1 MTIKKI
7 VVLGLGKVGS
17 LVATLL
23 HNTGFEV
30 LGVDQGMKQKYRFK
44 TQSVDVTKKD
54 TLTKLLKDADAV
66 VSCLPYFLNKNIA
79 AAAVATNT
87 HYFDLTE
94 DVSTTAYIRDLS
106 KKSKTLLAPQCG
118 LAPGF
123 IGIVG
128 AHLAG
133 QFLALRSIDLMVGAL
148 PAHPKGHLGYA
159 CTWSP
164 DGVINEYVNDCE
176 VVHNGIRK
184 TVPALEGLENVA
196 INGMALEA
204 FTTSGGLGTLCETYE
219 GRVDSLTYKT
229 MRYPGHCQGMRLLLN
244 ELLLKDHKEL
254 AVELLKNACPPVPED
269 VVYVYASVTG
279 AMDKSNTLETA
290 QFVAA
295 YRPLEID
302 GEVWRAISWTTAAS
316 IAAVV
321 EMVAKKKLPQKGFL
335 KQEDIDL
342 TDFLATDNGALY
354 ATATAE

>member
-1 MTIKKI
+1 MAIKKV

-23 HNTGFEV
+23 HQTGFEV
-30 LGVDQGMKQKYRFK
+30 LGVDRGLKQKFSFK
-44 TQSVDVTKKD
+44 TQSADVTKKEAVK
-54 TLTKLLKDADAV
+54 KLLQNADAV
-66 VSCLPYFLNKNIA
+66 VSCLPYFLNRDIA
-79 AAAVATNT
+79 AIVVATNT

-94 DVSTTAYIRDLS
+94 DVPTTAYIRELA
-106 KKSKTLLAPQCG
+106 KKSKTVLAPQCG

-128 AHLAG
+128 AHLAN
-133 QFLALRSIDLMVGAL
+133 QFSALRSIDLKVGAL

-164 DGVINEYVNDCE
+164 EGLINEYINDCE
-176 VVHNGIRK
+176 VVHNGQRK
-184 TVPALEGLENVA
+184 MVPALEGLENVA

-229 MRYPGHCQGMRLLLN
+229 MRYPGHCDGMRLLLN

-254 AVELLKNACPPVPED
+254 AVEVLKNACPPVPED

-279 AMDKSNTLETA
+279 AVDKASELETA

-295 YRPLEID
+295 YRPIEIG

-316 IAAVV
+316 IAAVI
-321 EMVAKKKLPQKGFL
+321 ELVAKKKLPQKGFI

-342 TDFLATDNGALY
+342 TDFLATHNGALY
-354 ATATAE
+354 ASSQAE